1 VVDSLVE
8 ADKSNRQQAM
18 EDALGGL
25 RRLKE
30 LLEAKQK
37 PSPEAVAAEA
47 RAAQEGIARW
57 LLLAPIKDVA
67 EADALVRVVTAADAD
82 RDGRLSEAELATLP
96 EPHRKE
102 WKARVDLV
110 GQ

>member
-1 VVDSLVE
+1 MVE
-8 ADKSNRQQAM
+8 ADKATRQQAM

-30 LLEAKQK
+30 LLEAKQQ
-37 PSPEAVAAEA
+37 PSPAAVAAEA

-57 LLLAPIKDVA
+57 LLLAPVADVA
-67 EADALVRVVTAADAD
+67 EADALVRAVGAADAD
-82 RDGRLSEAELATLP
+82 RDGRLSPPEIATLP
-96 EPHRKE
+96 ERQRKE

-110 GQ
+110 GE